1 MGNNT
6 IAKYLVLLSLT
17 LSTVLPL
24 SSQEVIDNVE
34 ELSQQD
40 GRREEIQRYFGYEDL
55 LFRFTTLPYDASQN
69 TNQVGRF
76 VDIGYLL
83 LALFPV
89 IILGLTYRNRRL
101 FYGLTALFIVYLA
114 SCFVY
119 SGIFTKVGVLNAKN
133 FDKAPDDKVDLL
145 DKSLG
150 YSTSLPIIYSDQSST
165 F

>member
-1 MGNNT
+1 MAPIN
-6 IAKYLVLLSLT
+6 
-17 LSTVLPL
+17 
-24 SSQEVIDNVE
+24 SQEFNDNVE
-34 ELSQQD
+34 ELSDQD

-83 LALFPV
+83 LTLFPV

-101 FYGLTALFIVYLA
+101 FYSLVVLFITYLG

-119 SGIFTKVGVLNAKN
+119 SRIFSNAGLLNAKN
-133 FDKAPDDKVDLL
+133 YDRAPADKVDALCLL
-145 DKSLG
+145 
-150 YSTSLPIIYSDQSST
+150 YTSPSPRDRG
-165 F
+165 